1 MPIDF
6 KQLQE
11 FIEAIATTEITEL
24 TIKEGDFEL
33 TVNKSKPEVVMPT
46 YTIAPPPPAVTPTA
60 ETPPTPTI
68 NSTTAPPPTTTE
80 KPSNGKNTDNWKE
93 ITSPMVGTFYR
104 ASAPGEAPFVE
115 VGDKVSLGNVVCII
129 EAMKL
134 MNEIEAE
141 ISGQVVEIAVENGEP
156 VEYGQT
162 LFWVAP

>member
-11 FIEAIATTEITEL
+11 FIEAIATTDITEL

-33 TVNKSKPEVVMPT
+33 TVNKSTPEVATPN
-46 YTIAPPPPAVTPTA
+46 YTITPAPVPVTPTVMQTQPEA
-60 ETPPTPTI
+60 ISAPPTPS
-68 NSTTAPPPTTTE
+68 NDKSTE
-80 KPSNGKNTDNWKE
+80 GSGNKRDNWKE

-115 VGDKVSLGNVVCII
+115 VGEKISVGSVVCII

-134 MNEIEAE
+134 MNEIESE
-141 ISGQVVEIAVENGEP
+141 ITGQVMEIAVENGEP

-162 LFWVAP
+162 LLWVAT

>member
-33 TVNKSKPEVVMPT
+33 TVNKSKPEVAMPT

>member
-11 FIEAIATTEITEL
+11 FITAIATTDITEL

-33 TVNKSKPEVVMPT
+33 IINKSKGEVILPAN
-46 YTIAPPPPAVTPTA
+46 YSPAPLPPTIATPAVIETPT
-60 ETPPTPTI
+60 P
-68 NSTTAPPPTTTE
+68 APVEPE
-80 KPSNGKNTDNWKE
+80 KPTNGNQRGDNWKE

-104 ASAPGEAPFVE
+104 ASAPADAPFVE
-115 VGDKVSLGNVVCII
+115 VGDKVAVGGVVCII

-141 ISGQVVEIAVENGEP
+141 FNGQIVEIAVENGEP

-162 LFWVAP
+162 LFWIAT

>member
-11 FIEAIATTEITEL
+11 FITAIATTDITEL

-33 TVNKSKPEVVMPT
+33 IINKRKGEVMLPAN
-46 YTIAPPPPAVTPTA
+46 YNPAPSTPTTVSSA
-60 ETPPTPTI
+60 VVETP
-68 NSTTAPPPTTTE
+68 APVEPE
-80 KPSNGKNTDNWKE
+80 KPTNGNQRGDNWQE

-104 ASAPGEAPFVE
+104 ASAPDEAPFVE
-115 VGDKVSLGNVVCII
+115 IGDKVSVGGVVCII

-141 ISGQVVEIAVENGEP
+141 FNGQIVEIAVENGEP

-162 LFWVAP
+162 LFWIAT